1 MALTGFHHLL
11 PIRTVLESTSL
22 NFRRTKMHTCSCYTY
37 YMTLSHTV
45 VRSISRRITCSI
57 LVTCLLLSPADAA
70 EPEQV
75 SIQTLLSPQA
85 ISYQQ
90 HLVTLEGLTSAL
102 HIAPPIIGSYS
113 PRSKPCLLYGRASF
127 ALEDET
133 GSLPIVVSGSCNPA
147 AAEALPKDG
156 DLVRVTGFVQVLKS
170 DPPRDVRVQATAIQ
184 IRESN

>member
-1 MALTGFHHLL
+1 M
-11 PIRTVLESTSL
+11 
-22 NFRRTKMHTCSCYTY
+22 TY
-37 YMTLSHTV
+37 
-45 VRSISRRITCSI
+45 SI
-57 LVTCLLLSPADAA
+57 LVAFLPLSPTAAA
-70 EPEQV
+70 EPERV

-90 HLVTLEGLTSAL
+90 HLVTLEGVTSAL

-133 GSLPIVVSGSCNPA
+133 GLLSIVVLGSCNPA

-184 IRESN
+184 ILESN